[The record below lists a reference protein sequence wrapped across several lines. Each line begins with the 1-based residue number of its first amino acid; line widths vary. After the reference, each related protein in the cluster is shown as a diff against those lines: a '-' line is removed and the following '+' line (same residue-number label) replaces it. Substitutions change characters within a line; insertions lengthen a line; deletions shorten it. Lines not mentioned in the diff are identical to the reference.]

1 MVKIAQTLRK
11 DFVNFAL
18 YAKYTIYAII
28 QKKGDWKWKKRKK
41 NSTKQN
47 MITDI

>member
-18 YAKYTIYAII
+18 YAKFVVCDII

-47 MITDI
+47 MTTDI